1 VRDDLNIALRAGDGD
16 ATSETRS
23 LFGIGVVRDVY
34 HIAGTALAAVAL
46 GYEADWAFPQ
56 EGTLT
61 WSIETATSDPSFPA
75 TGRRSRQRRRE
86 SGGDRDLAVGAVD
99 AVDQL
104 ERGRESSGEL
114 QQPGLHRAAVGERGE
129 PLRGALGARGRRCP
143 TRRRQGPTPP

>member
-1 VRDDLNIALRAGDGD
+1 VAARGVRDDLNIALRAGDGD

-56 EGTLT
+56 EGTLHLVDRDRN
-61 WSIETATSDPSFPA
+61 IGPFIPPA

-86 SGGDRDLAVGAVD
+86 SG
-99 AVDQL
+99 
-104 ERGRESSGEL
+104 
-114 QQPGLHRAAVGERGE
+114 
-129 PLRGALGARGRRCP
+129 
-143 TRRRQGPTPP
+143 